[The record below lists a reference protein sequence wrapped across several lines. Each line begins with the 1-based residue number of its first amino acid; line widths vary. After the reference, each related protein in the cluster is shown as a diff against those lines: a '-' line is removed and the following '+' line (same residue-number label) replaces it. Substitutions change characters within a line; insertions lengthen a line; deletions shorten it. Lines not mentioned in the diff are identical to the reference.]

1 MSEYTL
7 RVHPSLS
14 DPDRERTLDWLTA
27 LLPLLIISVI
37 YYRGQ
42 ALALQVTAVGGW
54 LMAALLLAWA
64 VKTPWTALRV
74 APAMLCGLLAA
85 FCLPA
90 GAPWWL
96 AALLGGVAAVADAL
110 PALVGRVRP
119 AWRIAQPLV
128 QPVLLAFLL
137 VRIVFPAHFT
147 DYTMPAQFIPVDG
160 VAGATPLAALRG
172 GEAADLWQLLFG
184 IHAGAIGETC
194 AAAILLGALY
204 LILRR
209 RVRLIAP
216 ACLLA
221 TVALLSWLLWGAVGY
236 ALYALLAGG
245 ILLAALLFA
254 DKATAPA
261 APRDQIVV
269 GVVAGVITVFIRRFG
284 GWAEGVAVGVL
295 AAQTLAPLLPFLYK
309 VCHIAWTYLARW
321 AHGAWVWAKPYLVR
335 FFRFAGTHIAAG
347 ARWLWTQLC
356 RGVKALF
363 SRIKEILRKRKN
375 NS

>member
-1 MSEYTL
+1 MENDTL
-7 RVHPSLS
+7 WVHPRLR
-14 DPDRERTLDWLTA
+14 DPDRECVLDWLTA
-27 LLPLLIISVI
+27 LLPLLLISLI

-64 VKTPWTALRV
+64 MKTPWTELRV
-74 APAMLCGLLAA
+74 APAVAGGLLAA

-90 GAPWWL
+90 GAPWWF
-96 AALLGGVAAVADAL
+96 AALFGGIVAAAQAIPD
-110 PALVGRVRP
+110 LVGHVKSD
-119 AWRIAQPLV
+119 WRLAQPLL

-137 VRIVFPAHFT
+137 VRIVFPARFT

-160 VAGATPLAALRG
+160 VAGATPLAVLRG

-194 AAAILLGALY
+194 VAAILLSALY
-204 LILRR
+204 LIIRR

-216 ACLLA
+216 ATLIV
-221 TVALLSWLLWGAVGY
+221 TVALFSWIFWGAIGY
-236 ALYALLAGG
+236 ALYAILAGG
-245 ILLAALLFA
+245 VLLAALLFA
-254 DKATAPA
+254 DKTTAPA

-295 AAQTLAPLLPFLYK
+295 VAQALVPFLPFVYQ
-309 VCHIAWTYLARW
+309 VCRIVWTHLARW
-321 AHGAWVWAKPYLVR
+321 ACVAWTWMKPHFVR
-335 FFRFAGTHIAAG
+335 FFRFLGAHIAAG
-347 ARWLWTQLC
+347 ARWLWTRLRQ
-356 RGVKALF
+356 GTKALF
-363 SRIKEILRKRKN
+363 ARIKEALKKEKN